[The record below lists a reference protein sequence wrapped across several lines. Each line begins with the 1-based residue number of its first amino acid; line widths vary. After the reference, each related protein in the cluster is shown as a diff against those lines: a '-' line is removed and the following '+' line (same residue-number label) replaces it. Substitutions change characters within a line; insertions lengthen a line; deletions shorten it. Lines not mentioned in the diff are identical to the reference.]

1 MIDMELKYKELI
13 SVIQKE
19 APFEPELAIILG
31 SGLGKLSDHL
41 TKVKSISTAD
51 LPGYPESTVEG
62 HKGFIHFAEYE
73 GKKILLFQGRI
84 HFYEGYN
91 ISDCLLPVHII
102 YHLDCFNTILTNAA
116 GGVNLSFKPGDLMLI
131 NSFYAFNIKKELSD
145 VLKFPTIDQKNSFLN
160 FPSQKL
166 SELIKNASLEAKIYL
181 REGSYWFGKGPSYE
195 TPAEIKM
202 MLKFGIDAV
211 GMSTAHE
218 AVYARSLGME
228 VAGISLI
235 TNYAAGLSPTR
246 LSHKE
251 VIDTAK
257 EAQNRFESLIKK
269 AISIF

>member
-1 MIDMELKYKELI
+1 MELKYKDLV
-13 SVIQKE
+13 STIQNE
-19 APFEPELAIILG
+19 APFKPELAIILG
-31 SGLGKLSDHL
+31 SGLGNLADHL

-51 LPGYPESTVEG
+51 LPGYPKSTVKG
-62 HKGFIHFAEYE
+62 HKGFIHFVKYE
-73 GKKILLFQGRI
+73 GKKLLLFQGRI

-102 YHLDCFNTILTNAA
+102 HKLYCFNTIITNAA

-131 NSFYAFNIKKELSD
+131 NSFYAFNIKKELLE
-145 VLKFPTIDQKNSFLN
+145 VLNLPTLDQRNSFLN
-160 FPSQKL
+160 FPSKKL
-166 SELIKNASLEAKIYL
+166 SELIKTASLEANIYL
-181 REGSYWFGKGPSYE
+181 QEGSYWFGKGPSYE

-218 AVYARSLGME
+218 AVYAQSLGME
-228 VAGISLI
+228 VGGISLI
-235 TNYAAGLSPTR
+235 TNYAAGLSSTK

-251 VIDTAK
+251 VIDTAN

-269 AISIF
+269 AIILL

>member
-13 SVIQKE
+13 SVIRKE
-19 APFEPELAIILG
+19 APFKPELAIILG
-31 SGLGKLSDHL
+31 SGLGNLSDHL

-51 LPGYPESTVEG
+51 LPGYPKSTVKG

-102 YHLDCFNTILTNAA
+102 YHLDCFSTILTNAA

-131 NSFYAFNIKKELSD
+131 NSFYAFNIKKELSE

-160 FPSQKL
+160 FPSRKL
-166 SELIKNASLEAKIYL
+166 SGLIKNASLEAKIYL

-218 AVYARSLGME
+218 AVYAQSLGME

-235 TNYAAGLSPTR
+235 TNYAAGLSPTK
-246 LSHKE
+246 LSHQE
-251 VIDTAK
+251 VIDTAN